1 MTKTKIILAP
11 TWELAENVNAEI
23 TVEAE
28 YGAMVKEGT
37 VYTAAHH
44 QPNGPFAG
52 NHVVAGGRP
61 APCNDADIPEMS
73 EGTILVSHLDLDTI
87 GGIMRTRGAGSFGEF
102 ASFWTLAEFV
112 DVNGPHKLGE
122 SGASS
127 GDIERLYAWWAYSK
141 GMPRFSR
148 DVMSDITDV
157 VNAAISHIGDI
168 LWGHEPALAA
178 GKTSREDE
186 AALNCRTFRS
196 VVQGFR
202 YPDCGVI
209 ERVCGAGEFVNHLYV
224 TPDGY
229 VGEMVVALNTGT
241 GAITISRANP
251 DPAISCRAI
260 AQALWGPTAGGHDGI
275 AGGPRGRV
283 MTFEDL
289 TAAMDEVSR
298 RVIAF
303 NHKEV

>member
-1 MTKTKIILAP
+1 MTKIVLAP
-11 TWELAENVNAEI
+11 TWELAQTVTAEI

-61 APCNDADIPEMS
+61 APCNDADIPELA

-102 ASFWTLAEFV
+102 ESFWRLAEFV

-122 SGASS
+122 SEASAV
-127 GDIERLYAWWAYSK
+127 DIERLYAWWAYSK
-141 GMPRFSR
+141 TMPRFSR
-148 DVMSDITDV
+148 DVVTDITEV
-157 VNAAISHIGDI
+157 VGAAISHLHDI

-178 GKTSREDE
+178 GKTFREDE
-186 AALNCRTFRS
+186 AALNVSTFRCVLS
-196 VVQGFR
+196 GVV
-202 YPDCGVI
+202 
-209 ERVCGAGEFVNHLYV
+209 ERICGAGEFVNHLYV

-260 AQALWGPTAGGHDGI
+260 AQTLWGPTAGGHDGI

-283 MTFEDL
+283 MTFDDL
-289 TAAMDEVSR
+289 NTAMDEVSR

>member
-1 MTKTKIILAP
+1 MTKIKIILAP
-11 TWELAENVNAEI
+11 TWELAETIAAEI

-44 QPNGPFAG
+44 QPSGPFAG

-61 APCNDADIPEMS
+61 APCNDADIPELAG
-73 EGTILVSHLDLDTI
+73 GTILVSHMDLDTL

-102 ASFWTLAEFV
+102 ESFWALAEFV
-112 DVNGPHKLGE
+112 DVNGPHKLAE

-141 GMPRFSR
+141 TMPRFSR
-148 DVMSDITDV
+148 DEVTDITDV
-157 VNAAISHIGDI
+157 VGAAISHLGDI

-178 GKTSREDE
+178 GKTFREDE
-186 AALNCRTFRS
+186 AALNVRTFRCIES
-196 VVQGFR
+196 
-202 YPDCGVI
+202 GVI
-209 ERVCGAGEFVNHLYV
+209 ERVCGSGEFVNHLYV

-241 GAITISRANP
+241 GAISISRANP
-251 DPAISCRAI
+251 DSLISCRAI
-260 AQALWGPTAGGHDGI
+260 AQTLWGPTAGGHDGI

-283 MTFEDL
+283 MTFDDL
-289 TAAMDEVSR
+289 NTVMDEVTR
-298 RVIAF
+298 RVFAF